1 MSPRSR
7 RIAVLAERGL
17 APAGALR
24 FPYSRLTTA
33 SIVREALAEDC
44 ADNDITAIATIV
56 SDRRARCV
64 MVARQA
70 GIIAG
75 IALAR
80 EAFKQRDA
88 NASVRNAVKDGQ
100 AVSTGTPV
108 IFITGHARG
117 LLSAERVALNYMQRL
132 SGVATLT
139 AEFVKAVKGTGA
151 RILDTRK
158 TTPGWR
164 RLEKYAVRAGGGT
177 NHRMDLSSAVLIK
190 DNHLVAL
197 NGDVA
202 LAIQRARAIAP
213 RNTPVEVECDRVE
226 QVKSAAGAV
235 GHRDSRIPV
244 SRKRRNHSL
253 ARAYCCPMI
262 LVSRWAWVGAF
273 ALVAC
278 ASGNTSSTS
287 GAGKTTQAD
296 CDKIAEDIRTHGG
309 RVGVCSSTAPA
320 DVERFGKAC
329 AALKDCNDKVDAGP

>member
-24 FPYSRLTTA
+24 FPYSRLMTA

-44 ADNDITAIATIV
+44 ADNDITAIATII
-56 SDRRARCV
+56 SGRRARCS
-64 MVARQA
+64 MIARQA
-70 GIIAG
+70 GTIAG
-75 IALAR
+75 IPLAR
-80 EAFKQRDA
+80 EAFRQRDP
-88 NASVRNAVKDGQ
+88 NVSVRAAVKDGQ
-100 AVSTGTPV
+100 HVAAGTPV
-108 IFITGHARG
+108 MFMTGHARG
-117 LLSAERVALNYMQRL
+117 LLSAERVALNFMQRL

-177 NHRMDLSSAVLIK
+177 NHRVDLSSAVLIK

-202 LAIQRARAIAP
+202 LAIQRAREIAP

-226 QVKSAAGAV
+226 QVKDAVEAGA
-235 GHRDSRIPV
+235 DIIMLDNMSNAEL
-244 SRKRRNHSL
+244 RKSVAL
-253 ARAYCCPMI
+253 VDGRAVTEASGGVNLQTVRGI
-262 LVSRWAWVGAF
+262 AETGVDWISVGALTHSAKAMDL
-273 ALVAC
+273 AL
-278 ASGNTSSTS
+278 
-287 GAGKTTQAD
+287 D
-296 CDKIAEDIRTHGG
+296 FE
-309 RVGVCSSTAPA
+309 
-320 DVERFGKAC
+320 
-329 AALKDCNDKVDAGP
+329 